1 MPNAPTINSVLP
13 GIVANKVANVP
24 TESKNTNTFNQ
35 VLKNEVAN
43 KSKKTGTEVSAK
55 NNNEHKTVAN
65 QNNKTLTSEEKKELN
80 EVESSKSQQDD
91 EQTTVVI
98 NDPTSLLMFV
108 NNISALSQADT
119 SDPVSEA
126 NLATQKI
133 TTTDNLAN
141 AHFIST
147 DIDASDP
154 PDLSTVNKNNGE
166 NDRVML
172 STPLNAAVSEEQ
184 AIKPTINSQDNLE
197 ANANLTFAAQSQM
210 INAKSST
217 TGANDVAVPPG
228 ATPLSEAELLVASA
242 NPQQLN
248 NKSGA
253 QTSQIEFTIPTA
265 KIDNQDSQT
274 TAKARNTSTVNSDGF
289 TQEFEAQ
296 TSIKADDKI
305 GDLKLENFGKLEVKD
320 HVNETQ
326 AKQEIINA
334 TQVASIKPEKLA
346 APIVSDHIAPRV
358 GTKGWD
364 QAVGQKIV
372 WMVAGGEQSAQLTL
386 NPPDLGPVQ
395 VVLSIS
401 DNFVDASFVSSHLDV
416 REAIESAAPKLRE
429 MMENAG
435 ISLSGFSV
443 SAESAQSNNQFSAEK
458 SFRNT
463 GSQSSL
469 SSGSEIES
477 DQVLNTLSNRNTGRD
492 LGLVDTFV

>member
-1 MPNAPTINSVLP
+1 MPNAPTLNPVLP
-13 GIVANKVANVP
+13 GIVANKASNAP

-43 KSKKTGTEVSAK
+43 KSKKTSAEVSAK
-55 NNNEHKTVAN
+55 NNNEHKTVVT
-65 QNNKTLTSEEKKELN
+65 QNNKSMTSEEQKELN
-80 EVESSKSQQDD
+80 EVEPSKPPQDD
-91 EQTTVVI
+91 EQTTVAI
-98 NDPTSLLMFV
+98 NDPTTLLMFV

-119 SDPVSEA
+119 TDSVIDVSIE
-126 NLATQKI
+126 TQKI
-133 TTTDNLAN
+133 ATTDSLVNDDL
-141 AHFIST
+141 IST
-147 DIDASDP
+147 DIDASDT
-154 PDLSTVNKNNGE
+154 PDLSTINKNNGE
-166 NDRVML
+166 NDRVMF
-172 STPLNAAVSEEQ
+172 STPLN
-184 AIKPTINSQDNLE
+184 
-197 ANANLTFAAQSQM
+197 NLTDEKQIIEPNIKAKEILESHDDLILSPQPQL
-210 INAKSST
+210 NNTKSST
-217 TGANDVAVPPG
+217 PIANDVAEPPVESDLLQQQ
-228 ATPLSEAELLVASA
+228 AQVLVANT
-242 NPQQLN
+242 NPQQVTNKNESQASQVELN
-248 NKSGA
+248 IA
-253 QTSQIEFTIPTA
+253 TT
-265 KIDNQDSQT
+265 KIDNKDSQT
-274 TAKARNTSTVNSDGF
+274 TEKTWNTATVVSDSF
-289 TQEFEAQ
+289 AHELEAQ
-296 TSIKADDKI
+296 ASN
-305 GDLKLENFGKLEVKD
+305 KLDEQNLEKFGKLEVKV

-326 AKQEIINA
+326 VKQEVIN
-334 TQVASIKPEKLA
+334 TTHVTTIKPEKLA
-346 APIVSDHIAPRV
+346 TPIISDYIAPRV

-463 GSQSSL
+463 SSQTTL
-469 SSGSEIES
+469 SSGTDIES